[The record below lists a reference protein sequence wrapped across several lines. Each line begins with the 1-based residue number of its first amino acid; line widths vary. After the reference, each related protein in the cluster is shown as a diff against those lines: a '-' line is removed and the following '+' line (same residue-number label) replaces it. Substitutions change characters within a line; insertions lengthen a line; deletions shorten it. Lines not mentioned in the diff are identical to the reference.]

1 MRVTKRNG
9 TTEVISFDK
18 ITRRI
23 TKICNKLN
31 ITTVDP
37 IPIVQS
43 IITYLVEL
51 ITTTEI
57 DEITARILMSLSSIN
72 PDYQKIAGIII
83 ISNLHKT
90 VKFGKFSDKIKYLY
104 DSGLISDIVYNTVT
118 NNKTVFNKMI
128 DYTRDFNIDY
138 FGFKTLER
146 SYLQRVDGKLVECP
160 QDIFMRV
167 SIAMYH
173 DNFSEIEK
181 SYNVLS
187 KKLMTHATPTLF
199 NVGTKRQQAASCF
212 LMANEDSIEGIYKC
226 LSDSAKISKWAGGI
240 GIGMSDI
247 RANGSD
253 IQGTNG
259 KTTGLIPML
268 RVFNETARYVNQGGR
283 RPGSI
288 AVYLE
293 PHHPDFMDFLD
304 IRKSHGDENMRARD
318 LFTAIW
324 VSDLFLQRVKDN
336 AVWSFLN
343 PHTCPGLSECYGKEY
358 EELYN
363 KYESDGNFMK
373 QLPAVDVW
381 KAIITSQIETGTPY
395 IANKDAV
402 NLMSNQKN
410 VGVIKSSN
418 LCVAPET
425 MILTDTGYHSINSLH
440 DKTVNVWN
448 GQTFSETIVRQTSEN
463 QELMRVKFS
472 NGSVIDCTPYHKFY
486 IETGSRPIDKS
497 RQLEI
502 RAQDLKL
509 GMKLIQANFPI
520 ITKSELSDE
529 SFPYPYDH
537 GLFCADGTYENK
549 QSEQHRCISKK
560 LPNSDFCGHHK
571 NISVT
576 KSDDCSNQC
585 VFIVGEGTPRI
596 TLYGEKKKLHK
607 YLSSRLDYNTDGR
620 TINCKLSTNIRPK
633 FEVPTNHSLD
643 VKLRWLEGYLDG
655 DGCCCKSDKTTA
667 IQACSIDV
675 SFLENIKYLLQTL
688 GCDPK
693 ITKAMD
699 AGTRILPDGVGGTS
713 EYQCKETYRLLIN
726 SHDTALLFSL
736 GFNPK
741 RLKISGIYP
750 IKVIKHYIKVDKIE
764 YNVRMS
770 DTYCFTE
777 QKRNMGIFNGILA
790 GNCIEIM
797 EHTSPKEYAVCTLGS
812 ICLPMMLTD
821 SLEFDFELL
830 RTTVHQMTKNLNRL
844 IDINFYPVPETEYS
858 NMLHRP
864 IGIGMQGL
872 ADVFFALRLPYD
884 SEEAMS
890 LNKKIIETMYYAAL
904 ECSCDLSKTLG
915 SYSTFEGSDLHKG
928 IFHFE
933 RFAERTGTTVELSGM
948 WDFESLRTRIQTVGV
963 RNSLLIALMPTASTA
978 QIMGNTE
985 SFEPVTANIYSRKT
999 LAGDFIVINKFLI
1012 KDLISLGVW
1021 SDALKNS
1028 IIENNGSIQ
1037 HIQGL
1042 PQDILNLYK
1051 TTWEL
1056 KQRVLIDLSV
1066 ARTPFVCQSQSLNL
1080 YFKTPT
1086 FNIIHSALM
1095 YGWRMGLKTMIYYNR
1110 SLSVSEAA
1118 KFTVSCE
1125 SCSG

>member
-31 ITTVDP
+31 ITTIDP

-104 DSGLISDIVYNTVT
+104 DNDLISDIIYNTVI

-146 SYLQRVDGKLVECP
+146 SYLQRIDGKLVECP

-212 LMANEDSIEGIYKC
+212 LMTNEDSIEGIYKC

-247 RANGSD
+247 RASGSD

-268 RVFNETARYVNQGGR
+268 RVFNETARYVNQCITPDAIVYSKDGPKRMDEITTNDSLITHDGSFKKVNEVMTKEKDGIIKEIRINSSLEPIRITKEHLVYIIKKQNKGLNYSVIKNRLDKNILTPEFISADEINEDDLVGFPIPTFTLDMPEVTRDFLKFYGIMLGDGSIYYRRGNVECKVYLGDSKDEIKIFIKKYLFDNGVRFSERYNNGCTCISWSGNGNIRLSRDMIYDLGGEKRIINDFLHLPIDKTLAIIEGLIKTDGSNLKELSFSNSSKQLIYQLRYLLLRCGILTSGYVRNRIGESHISKYNSVITTKKIAYILRIPRHQILETIIDFKTPRKFVRTFVWNGMIWSRIRSIKEIHYSGVVFDFNMEDNHNYLTDFGLVHNSGR

-324 VSDLFLQRVKDN
+324 ISDLFLQRVKEN

-343 PHTCPGLSECYGKEY
+343 PHTCPGLSECYGKDY

-363 KYESDGNFMK
+363 KYESEGNFMK

-410 VGVIKSSN
+410 IGVIKSSN
-418 LCVAPET
+418 LC
-425 MILTDTGYHSINSLH
+425 
-440 DKTVNVWN
+440 
-448 GQTFSETIVRQTSEN
+448 
-463 QELMRVKFS
+463 
-472 NGSVIDCTPYHKFY
+472 
-486 IETGSRPIDKS
+486 
-497 RQLEI
+497 
-502 RAQDLKL
+502 
-509 GMKLIQANFPI
+509 
-520 ITKSELSDE
+520 
-529 SFPYPYDH
+529 
-537 GLFCADGTYENK
+537 
-549 QSEQHRCISKK
+549 
-560 LPNSDFCGHHK
+560 
-571 NISVT
+571 
-576 KSDDCSNQC
+576 
-585 VFIVGEGTPRI
+585 
-596 TLYGEKKKLHK
+596 
-607 YLSSRLDYNTDGR
+607 
-620 TINCKLSTNIRPK
+620 
-633 FEVPTNHSLD
+633 
-643 VKLRWLEGYLDG
+643 
-655 DGCCCKSDKTTA
+655 
-667 IQACSIDV
+667 
-675 SFLENIKYLLQTL
+675 
-688 GCDPK
+688 
-693 ITKAMD
+693 
-699 AGTRILPDGVGGTS
+699 
-713 EYQCKETYRLLIN
+713 
-726 SHDTALLFSL
+726 
-736 GFNPK
+736 
-741 RLKISGIYP
+741 
-750 IKVIKHYIKVDKIE
+750 
-764 YNVRMS
+764 
-770 DTYCFTE
+770 
-777 QKRNMGIFNGILA
+777 
-790 GNCIEIM
+790 IEIM
-797 EHTSPKEYAVCTLGS
+797 EYTSPKEYAVCTLGS

-890 LNKKIIETMYYAAL
+890 LNKKIIETMYYSAL
-904 ECSCDLSKTLG
+904 ECSCNLAESLG
-915 SYSTFEGSDLHKG
+915 SYDTFEGSDLHKG

-933 RFAERTGTTVELSGM
+933 RFTERTGKAVELSGM
-948 WDFESLRTRIQTVGV
+948 WDFEALRTRIKAVGI

-978 QIMGNTE
+978 QVMGNTE

-1012 KDLISLGVW
+1012 KDLIDLGVW

-1028 IIENNGSIQ
+1028 IIDNNGSIQ

-1056 KQRVLIDLSV
+1056 KQKVLIDLSV

-1095 YGWRMGLKTMIYYNR
+1095 YGWKMGLKTMIYYNR

>member
-23 TKICNKLN
+23 TKICNQLN

-37 IPIVQS
+37 IPVVQS

-104 DSGLISDIVYNTVT
+104 DSGLISEIVYTTVT
-118 NNKTVFNKMI
+118 NNKMVFNKMI

-173 DNFSEIEK
+173 DNFAEIEK

-199 NVGTKRQQAASCF
+199 NVGTKRQQSASCF
-212 LMANEDSIEGIYKC
+212 LLQNEDSIEGIYKC

-247 RANGSD
+247 RANGSN

-318 LFTAIW
+318 LFTAVWI
-324 VSDLFLQRVKDN
+324 SDLFLQRVKDN

-343 PHTCPGLSECYGKEY
+343 PHTCPGLSECYGKDY
-358 EELYN
+358 SELYT
-363 KYESDGNFMK
+363 KYESEGNFMK

-418 LCVAPET
+418 LC
-425 MILTDTGYHSINSLH
+425 
-440 DKTVNVWN
+440 
-448 GQTFSETIVRQTSEN
+448 
-463 QELMRVKFS
+463 
-472 NGSVIDCTPYHKFY
+472 
-486 IETGSRPIDKS
+486 
-497 RQLEI
+497 
-502 RAQDLKL
+502 
-509 GMKLIQANFPI
+509 
-520 ITKSELSDE
+520 
-529 SFPYPYDH
+529 
-537 GLFCADGTYENK
+537 
-549 QSEQHRCISKK
+549 
-560 LPNSDFCGHHK
+560 
-571 NISVT
+571 
-576 KSDDCSNQC
+576 
-585 VFIVGEGTPRI
+585 
-596 TLYGEKKKLHK
+596 
-607 YLSSRLDYNTDGR
+607 
-620 TINCKLSTNIRPK
+620 
-633 FEVPTNHSLD
+633 
-643 VKLRWLEGYLDG
+643 
-655 DGCCCKSDKTTA
+655 
-667 IQACSIDV
+667 
-675 SFLENIKYLLQTL
+675 
-688 GCDPK
+688 
-693 ITKAMD
+693 
-699 AGTRILPDGVGGTS
+699 
-713 EYQCKETYRLLIN
+713 
-726 SHDTALLFSL
+726 
-736 GFNPK
+736 
-741 RLKISGIYP
+741 
-750 IKVIKHYIKVDKIE
+750 
-764 YNVRMS
+764 
-770 DTYCFTE
+770 
-777 QKRNMGIFNGILA
+777 
-790 GNCIEIM
+790 IEIM

-821 SLEFDFELL
+821 TGTFDFELL

-872 ADVFFALRLPYD
+872 ADVFFTLRLPYD
-884 SEEAMS
+884 SEEAMV

-904 ECSCDLSKTLG
+904 ECSCDLAESLG

-933 RFAERTGTTVELSGM
+933 RFAERTGKDVSLSGM
-948 WDFESLRTRIQTVGV
+948 WDFEALRTRIQTVGV

-1012 KDLISLGVW
+1012 KDLITLGVW

-1042 PQDILNLYK
+1042 PQEILNLYK

-1056 KQRVLIDLSV
+1056 KQRVLIDLSA